1 MMYPRYPNTILFVGE
16 ASDAHHY
23 AIRFNLGV
31 GRNRVVNRPFVKTVN
46 QARDLYGYDKAT
58 AAIYYEDGY
67 RRRLYEQESGRL
79 RELEQHIYA
88 RGFRT
93 VEDWY
98 YGIGFDT

>member
-31 GRNRVVNRPFVKTVN
+31 GRNRTFNRPFVKVVN
-46 QARDLYGYDKAT
+46 QARDVQGYDKST
-58 AAIYYEDGY
+58 AAVYYEDGY
-67 RRRLYEQESGRL
+67 HRHLYDHEKARL
-79 RELEQHIYA
+79 RELEQAILA

-98 YGIGFDT
+98 YGIGFD